1 MSGKLIDNNRKRRGR
16 PKTIE
21 YDTTLAIAVNAYW
34 SKGIDGMSVNEVCR
48 LAKVSKPSLYRE
60 FGNEDGLLNAVFK
73 YYGVGF
79 HEKVNSVLNK
89 RNGLEKNLED
99 LIHFVS
105 FSGDQSISPKGCLA
119 EKGYQS
125 LERLGEKGK
134 LGLEFCTHGTLELF
148 EEWVARTHDEM
159 SLGKDWSRK
168 LIAEFIFSIFTHAM
182 KMNGLGNSPEKIKRI
197 TTLALSPLVNRS
209 N

>member
-16 PKTIE
+16 PKTID

-73 YYGVGF
+73 YYGAGF

-105 FSGDQSISPKGCLA
+105 FSGNQSISPKGCLA

-134 LGLEFCTHGTLELF
+134 LGLEFCTHGTLDVF
-148 EEWVARTHDEM
+148 DEWVARTHDEM
-159 SLGKDWSRK
+159 SLGKDWNRK
-168 LIAEFIFSIFTHAM
+168 LITEFIFSIFTHAM
-182 KMNGLGNSPEKIKRI
+182 KMNGLGSSPEKIKRI
-197 TTLALSPLVNRS
+197 TTLALSPLVNRL